1 MVSGALKSLSV
12 GGSIPDSKGEMV
24 TNAGTTEAPKVNK
37 GKAGPEPIIIPIIL
51 KMAEFDHKALL
62 EEWVSA
68 RSSDKYPIQVG
79 TKNSNGSIITLFLT
93 CQLLNDN
100 FVKFRLDKVPSSIVS
115 ASNNYLTNTI
125 YFFFQG
131 NNKLIGNLKTIQ
143 DYLCSFKSQV

>member
-68 RSSDKYPIQVG
+68 RSSDKYPIQ
-79 TKNSNGSIITLFLT
+79 
-93 CQLLNDN
+93 
-100 FVKFRLDKVPSSIVS
+100 
-115 ASNNYLTNTI
+115 
-125 YFFFQG
+125 G

-143 DYLCSFKSQV
+143 DYLCSFKSQAIINAQVIHDKRLVVFVGVLLSKVPHHIRFTWSL